1 MVNSSGIAD
10 GSTAAGLPGDRHDA
24 FFRGEISKSKL
35 FQGPP
40 MANGKVG
47 SSAAEQE
54 TEITLG
60 VLDAVEE
67 NASVTQR
74 SVAQDLGIALGLANA
89 YLKRCIKKGLIKV
102 QQMPPNRY
110 AYYLTPK
117 GLAEKSRLTT
127 EYLTSSFT
135 FFRRARS
142 QMEELLDRCAARGWQ
157 RVALIGASELSEIA
171 ALCNTE
177 HRLDLIIVEPKTDR
191 VRFAGLEVV
200 ADLKAAG
207 PVNAAIVTA
216 YAKAQLA
223 YEATRR
229 QLAEERILTPMVLR
243 VRRVALGAEEA

>member
-1 MVNSSGIAD
+1 
-10 GSTAAGLPGDRHDA
+10 
-24 FFRGEISKSKL
+24 
-35 FQGPP
+35 
-40 MANGKVG
+40 MANGKG
-47 SSAAEQE
+47 GTSAADQE

-135 FFRRARS
+135 FFRRART
-142 QMEELLDRCAARGWQ
+142 QMEELLDRCAAREWR

-177 HRLDLIIVEPKTDR
+177 HRLDLVVVEPKTDR
-191 VRFAGLEVV
+191 LRFAGLQVV
-200 ADLKAAG
+200 PDLETAG
-207 PVNAAIVTA
+207 PVDAAIVTA
-216 YAKAQLA
+216 YAKGQAA

-229 QLAEERILTPMVLR
+229 KLPDARILTPRVLR
-243 VRRVALGAEEA
+243 VRRAALDGEDA